1 METTFT
7 WEIRVKNC
15 PLLIKKCSH
24 CDSDRFYCSDKFR
37 MNAQKKNIDVWLIYR
52 CVKCD
57 NTCNMTLLSR
67 TKPDLIDKK
76 LFHSFSMNDRE
87 VAWQYA
93 FSAGVA
99 SRNNLQLDYDSVEYE
114 VINTVSLED
123 ILNMSSEIIS
133 IQVKCDFDLSLK
145 LSSLIK
151 RCLPLSSTR
160 LKLLFEKGYISFVLF
175 TWSIV
180 VNAQES
186 DGRYVEVT
194 GSSEIEVVPDEIHF
208 LVQIKEYW
216 QEEYTGKSKKEE
228 DFHTKVPLAMIEKD
242 LRKSLRKIGITD
254 DAIRTQE
261 IGDYWRQRGKEFL
274 IGKQLDIRLTD
285 FEQINS
291 IIRSVNTWGIESM
304 RIGELKHKDLPMYR
318 KQGKIEALKAAREK
332 ASYLV
337 EAMGQQLGEV
347 IRIIEPADNNISR
360 YLPFEAQSNVSMGA
374 AATEQ
379 YRVIKLRYEMMAR
392 FAIK

>member
-1 METTFT
+1 M
-7 WEIRVKNC
+7 KNC

-24 CDSDRFYCSDKFR
+24 CDSARFYCSDKFR

-160 LKLLFEKGYISFVLF
+160 LKLLFEKGYISLLSGK
-175 TWSIV
+175 T
-180 VNAQES
+180 
-186 DGRYVEVT
+186 
-194 GSSEIEVVPDEIHF
+194 SS
-208 LVQIKEYW
+208 KC
-216 QEEYTGKSKKEE
+216 
-228 DFHTKVPLAMIEKD
+228 KVKNGDTILMD
-242 LRKSLRKIGITD
+242 RKSLID
-254 DAIRTQE
+254 
-261 IGDYWRQRGKEFL
+261 FL
-274 IGKQLDIRLTD
+274 G
-285 FEQINS
+285 
-291 IIRSVNTWGIESM
+291 
-304 RIGELKHKDLPMYR
+304 
-318 KQGKIEALKAAREK
+318 
-332 ASYLV
+332 
-337 EAMGQQLGEV
+337 
-347 IRIIEPADNNISR
+347 
-360 YLPFEAQSNVSMGA
+360 
-374 AATEQ
+374 
-379 YRVIKLRYEMMAR
+379 
-392 FAIK
+392 

>member
-1 METTFT
+1 MG
-7 WEIRVKNC
+7 
-15 PLLIKKCSH
+15 
-24 CDSDRFYCSDKFR
+24 DKG
-37 MNAQKKNIDVWLIYR
+37 DDWLIYR

-160 LKLLFEKGYISFVLF
+160 LKLLFEKGYISLLSGK
-175 TWSIV
+175 T
-180 VNAQES
+180 
-186 DGRYVEVT
+186 
-194 GSSEIEVVPDEIHF
+194 SS
-208 LVQIKEYW
+208 KC
-216 QEEYTGKSKKEE
+216 
-228 DFHTKVPLAMIEKD
+228 KVKNGDTILMD
-242 LRKSLRKIGITD
+242 RKSLID
-254 DAIRTQE
+254 
-261 IGDYWRQRGKEFL
+261 FL
-274 IGKQLDIRLTD
+274 G
-285 FEQINS
+285 
-291 IIRSVNTWGIESM
+291 
-304 RIGELKHKDLPMYR
+304 
-318 KQGKIEALKAAREK
+318 
-332 ASYLV
+332 
-337 EAMGQQLGEV
+337 
-347 IRIIEPADNNISR
+347 
-360 YLPFEAQSNVSMGA
+360 
-374 AATEQ
+374 
-379 YRVIKLRYEMMAR
+379 
-392 FAIK
+392 

>member
-1 METTFT
+1 MKK
-7 WEIRVKNC
+7 VC
-15 PLLIKKCSH
+15 LL
-24 CDSDRFYCSDKFR
+24 
-37 MNAQKKNIDVWLIYR
+37 A
-52 CVKCD
+52 
-57 NTCNMTLLSR
+57 
-67 TKPDLIDKK
+67 
-76 LFHSFSMNDRE
+76 
-87 VAWQYA
+87 
-93 FSAGVA
+93 
-99 SRNNLQLDYDSVEYE
+99 
-114 VINTVSLED
+114 
-123 ILNMSSEIIS
+123 
-133 IQVKCDFDLSLK
+133 
-145 LSSLIK
+145 
-151 RCLPLSSTR
+151 
-160 LKLLFEKGYISFVLF
+160 FVLF

-285 FEQINS
+285 
-291 IIRSVNTWGIESM
+291 
-304 RIGELKHKDLPMYR
+304 
-318 KQGKIEALKAAREK
+318 AREK

>member
-1 METTFT
+1 M
-7 WEIRVKNC
+7 KNC

-24 CDSDRFYCSDKFR
+24 CDSDRFYCSDSMR

-160 LKLLFEKGYISFVLF
+160 LKLLFEKGYISLLSGK
-175 TWSIV
+175 T
-180 VNAQES
+180 
-186 DGRYVEVT
+186 
-194 GSSEIEVVPDEIHF
+194 SS
-208 LVQIKEYW
+208 KC
-216 QEEYTGKSKKEE
+216 
-228 DFHTKVPLAMIEKD
+228 KVKNGDTILMD
-242 LRKSLRKIGITD
+242 RKSLID
-254 DAIRTQE
+254 
-261 IGDYWRQRGKEFL
+261 FL
-274 IGKQLDIRLTD
+274 G
-285 FEQINS
+285 
-291 IIRSVNTWGIESM
+291 
-304 RIGELKHKDLPMYR
+304 
-318 KQGKIEALKAAREK
+318 
-332 ASYLV
+332 
-337 EAMGQQLGEV
+337 
-347 IRIIEPADNNISR
+347 
-360 YLPFEAQSNVSMGA
+360 
-374 AATEQ
+374 
-379 YRVIKLRYEMMAR
+379 
-392 FAIK
+392 